1 MVGRIDNTEAANL
14 SVAIRNAL
22 GAAPA
27 VRPAGTAAPV
37 VRPDPLPDER
47 SSDKSRVQDDPSR
60 QSASFAAAVDG
71 QSGKS
76 PSSFAALRD
85 TLSRAFGQTTAGG
98 RGLLGAL
105 TSFAARLFGQERESN
120 PSPTDVSE
128 TVAAANAAYD
138 QAMTLDPYSYT
149 NGQMVFSSMGGD
161 GRPLASGR
169 ILDLSV

>member
-27 VRPAGTAAPV
+27 VRPVGTAAPV
-37 VRPDPLPDER
+37 VRPEPLPDER
-47 SSDKSRVQDDPSR
+47 SDKSRVQDDPSR
-60 QSASFAAAVDG
+60 QSASFATAVDG
-71 QSGKS
+71 QTAKS
-76 PSSFAALRD
+76 SSSFAALRD

-105 TSFAARLFGQERESN
+105 TAFAARLFGQEQESN
-120 PSPTDVSE
+120 PTPTDVSE